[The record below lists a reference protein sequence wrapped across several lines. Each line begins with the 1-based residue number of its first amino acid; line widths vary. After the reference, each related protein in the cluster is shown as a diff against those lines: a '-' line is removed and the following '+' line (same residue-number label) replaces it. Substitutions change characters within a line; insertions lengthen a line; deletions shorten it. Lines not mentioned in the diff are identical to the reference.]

1 MLNFPSPWPSSWN
14 HMCNSDNLDPKTKI
28 NLQGEQQE
36 KKGKKNVLLP
46 QNGINKSKKKF
57 KKIQATVE
65 SRNKSAFVVV
75 LTQGH
80 QSMCVSQKPERN
92 QIVLLTRKIRKERK
106 RKERKKE
113 IYYLILE
120 PLKKR
125 IQAMVE
131 SRTKSALLIA

>member
-1 MLNFPSPWPSSWN
+1 MFYYLK
-14 HMCNSDNLDPKTKI
+14 MELI
-28 NLQGEQQE
+28 N
-36 KKGKKNVLLP
+36 P
-46 QNGINKSKKKF
+46 KKKF
-57 KKIQATVE
+57 KNIQATVE

-80 QSMCVSQKPERN
+80 QSMCVSQKQEKSAR
-92 QIVLLTRKIRKERK
+92 RGKGK
-106 RKERKKE
+106 KERKKE